1 MTGPGVFDK
10 TEVKVALGL
19 GQPCEC
25 TLDKSMGGV
34 LPSLALGLPQRVA
47 LATDR
52 TTNYRL
58 PSAPVNVD
66 KCATFPAKDR
76 AKAFVLHDS
85 IQ

>member
-1 MTGPGVFDK
+1 
-10 TEVKVALGL
+10 
-19 GQPCEC
+19 
-25 TLDKSMGGV
+25 MGGV

-58 PSAPVNVD
+58 PSTPVNVD

>member
-10 TEVKVALGL
+10 TEGKVALGL

-34 LPSLALGLPQRVA
+34 LPSLPQRVA

-52 TTNYRL
+52 TTNYCL

-76 AKAFVLHDS
+76 AKAFVLHDRS
-85 IQ
+85 PMTI